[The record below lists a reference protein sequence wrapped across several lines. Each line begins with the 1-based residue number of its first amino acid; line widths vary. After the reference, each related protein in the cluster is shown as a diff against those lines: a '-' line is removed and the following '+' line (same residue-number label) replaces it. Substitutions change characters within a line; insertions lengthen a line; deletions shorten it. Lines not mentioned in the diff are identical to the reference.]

1 MLAHPARPWD
11 LRPIDAD
18 DPPVPEPDAW
28 PAVGVVIPARDEAD
42 LIADTIAC
50 HQASDYPGDMRII
63 VVDERSTDDT
73 GEVARAAAATP
84 GDPGARHVT
93 EDEPAVSPAVTAG
106 DAPGARHVTD
116 VVTGAPLPEG
126 WAGKV
131 WGMEQGL
138 RAHERTGDPPEWI
151 LLTDADIRHS
161 PDSLRMLVARA
172 MHHGVGLES
181 RMARLRCR
189 STPERL
195 LIPPFVLF
203 FFLLYPMR
211 WANRV
216 RSRRSAAAGG
226 CILVRR
232 DTLAAG
238 GGFASVKGA
247 LIDDLA
253 IARLVKR
260 RAGMPTRLALSR
272 TRVTSVRPYDD
283 LASVWAMVRR
293 SAFTELRRSWLLLAA
308 VTLVLLLMFAGPVV
322 AIAVGAVGAA
332 TGAGTGAWWAL
343 ALGVVAWATMA
354 AAAGPVTREFGLAWQ
369 WRLALPVSGLLY
381 GAMTI
386 DSAIRGPKGGGWR

>member
-1 MLAHPARPWD
+1 
-11 LRPIDAD
+11 
-18 DPPVPEPDAW
+18 
-28 PAVGVVIPARDEAD
+28 
-42 LIADTIAC
+42 
-50 HQASDYPGDMRII
+50 
-63 VVDERSTDDT
+63 
-73 GEVARAAAATP
+73 
-84 GDPGARHVT
+84 
-93 EDEPAVSPAVTAG
+93 
-106 DAPGARHVTD
+106 
-116 VVTGAPLPEG
+116 
-126 WAGKV
+126 
-131 WGMEQGL
+131 MEQGL

-238 GGFASVKGA
+238 GGFASLKGA

-322 AIAVGAVGAA
+322 AIAAGAVGAA
-332 TGAGTGAWWAL
+332 TGAGAGAWWAL

-386 DSAIRGPKGGGWR
+386 DSASRGPKGGGGR